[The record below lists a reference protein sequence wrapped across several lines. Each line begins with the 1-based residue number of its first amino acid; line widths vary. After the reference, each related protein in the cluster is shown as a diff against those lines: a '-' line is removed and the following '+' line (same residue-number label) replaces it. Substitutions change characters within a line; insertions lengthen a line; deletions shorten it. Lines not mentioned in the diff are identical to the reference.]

1 MDNFIKFG
9 IEMDDEEEFSPEVT
23 TIKVIGVGGGGG
35 NALNHMIRSGMS
47 GVEFIAMNTD
57 AQALNHSLAENRII
71 LGNGLGAGG
80 NPVVGQRAA
89 EESRETIAAALRG
102 AHMVFIAA
110 GMGGGTGTGAAP
122 VIAEIAR
129 KLDILTVAVVT
140 KPFWHENR
148 VRIKNAELGVAS
160 LKENVDALIV
170 IPNDRLSKLSNERL
184 TAKNAFAMADSV
196 LSEGVRNI
204 YELIFTTGEINL
216 DFADVTAVMKDSG
229 TAFVNVGTGKCDDS
243 KAKALIENGRYERD
257 KKLSAIKSLE
267 MANEAFESAI
277 NCVLVEVGM
286 EGAKGLLVNFVCN
299 SGITTTAIKEV
310 AGKLKEKV
318 DRNVN
323 FVWGLTYD
331 DDLKD
336 EMKIIVVAT
345 GLDST
350 GVQDCIDNITSYRPK
365 GGGTASAQDIAQA
378 ATAAKQMVTAAQS
391 ETAAAQA
398 ALTQAAASISEDDGI
413 VGLERDHEL
422 DSELDDQYNSILD
435 MFQNKRKRNP

>member
-9 IEMDDEEEFSPEVT
+9 IETGDEEEFTPEDT

-35 NALNHMIRSGMS
+35 NALNHMIRSGME

-57 AQALNHSLAENRII
+57 AQALNHSLAEKRII

-122 VIAEIAR
+122 VIAEVAR
-129 KLDILTVAVVT
+129 KMDILTVAVVT

-148 VRIKNAELGVAS
+148 VRIKNAEIGVAS
-160 LKENVDALIV
+160 LRENVDALIV
-170 IPNDRLSKLSNERL
+170 IPNDRLSKLSGERL

-216 DFADVTAVMKDSG
+216 DFADVTAIMKDSG

-299 SGITTTAIKEV
+299 SAVTTTAIKEV

-318 DRNVN
+318 DKNVN

-350 GVQDCIDNITSYRPK
+350 SVQDCLNNITNYRPK
-365 GGGTASAQDIAQA
+365 SGGNAQDIAQA
-378 ATAAKQMVTAAQS
+378 ATAAKQMVDAAHS
-391 ETAAAQA
+391 ETAAASA
-398 ALTQAAASISEDDGI
+398 ALAQAAANISSDDTV
-413 VGLERDHEL
+413 VGLQRDQEL
-422 DSELDDQYNSILD
+422 DNELDDQYNSILD